1 MVLELTSEDIVT
13 DILNKNEI
21 LRKMECRISDNS
33 IFNLGKHLSVITNE
47 NSLSKEV
54 VLNNE
59 ISKYTFIDTVNNKW
73 L

>member
-33 IFNLGKHLSVITNE
+33 IFNLGNHLSVITNE
-47 NSLSKEV
+47 NSLSKDV

>member
-1 MVLELTSEDIVT
+1 MVLELSTEDIVT

-21 LRKMECRISDNS
+21 LRKTEFRISDNS
-33 IFNLGKHLSVITNE
+33 FFNLGKHLSIKEDENLQANE
-47 NSLSKEV
+47 
-54 VLNNE
+54 VLLDNE